1 MDSNA
6 LRGGVRCRSTLTR
19 RRPARSANGPPR
31 RNGPYLGR
39 RRRDTFSPGRA
50 CCRPALGAGVVLI
63 WVEPCA
69 GSFAVGFSLLG
80 LRAPCGW
87 QGGKTRYAVSIVGGL
102 GLVGV
107 RPEAIAL
114 SDLLWADCL
123 MELCR
128 PGGASRVRKVLARWL
143 SETPDTPRGHRALWF
158 RLRDL
163 PQTPGPIGAARWLA
177 LVAGSAFSG
186 GGSIRR
192 DVETWE
198 DSAARNRT
206 ISKRMLAALEA
217 FPPEGLPLAL
227 ARHRAEDLTPEA
239 LEAAVPGALSG
250 VHGPV
255 WAYIDP
261 PYQNTAPYAG
271 VPREAALSRAGVL
284 ALVERWRSAGA
295 SVAVSEGCAIPGAT
309 RAFEVLPKG
318 LGQTARGST
327 KQEWVSVFEQ
337 AP

>member
-1 MDSNA
+1 M
-6 LRGGVRCRSTLTR
+6 
-19 RRPARSANGPPR
+19 
-31 RNGPYLGR
+31 
-39 RRRDTFSPGRA
+39 
-50 CCRPALGAGVVLI
+50 
-63 WVEPCA
+63 
-69 GSFAVGFSLLG
+69 
-80 LRAPCGW
+80 
-87 QGGKTRYAVSIVGGL
+87 
-102 GLVGV
+102 
-107 RPEAIAL
+107 
-114 SDLLWADCL
+114 
-123 MELCR
+123 
-128 PGGASRVRKVLARWL
+128 RKVLARWL

-177 LVAGSAFSG
+177 LVAGSALSG
-186 GGSIRR
+186 GGSIRLR

-198 DSAARNRT
+198 DSAVRNRT
-206 ISKRMLAALEA
+206 ISKRMLAALSD
-217 FPPEGLPLAL
+217 FPAEGLPLAL

-261 PYQNTAPYAG
+261 PYENTTPYAG
-271 VPREAALSRAGVL
+271 VPPEKALSRTGVMRI
-284 ALVERWRSAGA
+284 VEHWRSAGA
-295 SVAVSEGCAIPGAT
+295 SVAVSEGCAIPGGT
-309 RAFEVLPKG
+309 RAFEVRPAG